1 MCYNKGT
8 KERDQKKGSKKTM
21 KKIKVF
27 LKNAKLL
34 NIILAVIVDMAFYA
48 KPEVF
53 ELVHI
58 EAKKFKKNAQGA

>member
-1 MCYNKGT
+1 LT
-8 KERDQKKGSKKTM
+8 KKTSRAIIKVQKRETKRREVKTM

-34 NIILAVIVDMAFYA
+34 NIILAVIVDMVFYA

-58 EAKKFKKNAQGA
+58 EAKKV

>member
-1 MCYNKGT
+1 M
-8 KERDQKKGSKKTM
+8 KERKEVPKM

-27 LKNAKLL
+27 MKNAKIL
-34 NIILAVIVDMAFYA
+34 NVVLAVIIDTVFYA

-58 EAKKFKKNAQGA
+58 KAEKVK

>member
-1 MCYNKGT
+1 
-8 KERDQKKGSKKTM
+8 M

-34 NIILAVIVDMAFYA
+34 NIILAVIVDMVFYA
-48 KPEVF
+48 NPEVF

-58 EAKKFKKNAQGA
+58 EAKKV

>member
-1 MCYNKGT
+1 
-8 KERDQKKGSKKTM
+8 M

-34 NIILAVIVDMAFYA
+34 NIILAVIVDMVFYA

-58 EAKKFKKNAQGA
+58 EAKKV